1 MVKSRYNKILPL
13 LEHSIHVQLNSTLQG
28 KVRGKRLQTLSQSP
42 RDSALGPYA
51 GGGYTSTSGKTV
63 KLMRCS
69 FKDLDTGA
77 NAERVVLGKVACTVP
92 TADLVPL

>member
-1 MVKSRYNKILPL
+1 MSASFP
-13 LEHSIHVQLNSTLQG
+13 LQG

-51 GGGYTSTSGKTV
+51 GGGYTSSSGKTI

-69 FKDLDTGA
+69 FKELEVGL

-92 TADLVPL
+92 NAELVPL